1 MIVVDASVLA
11 NALADDGADGTAA
24 RARLAAAGELAA
36 PDLVDVEA
44 VAVLRKRWIAGDLTG
59 DRFSD
64 AVEDLGDLAMTRYPA
79 LPLMRR
85 AFELRDN
92 VTAYDA
98 TYLVVAAENESPLV
112 TRVAWLAEPAEQ
124 EGATFTSDALDL
136 AVEVTGGY
144 PYFIQE
150 LGYGNRQS
158 YFNDRDALLGR
169 IADVFGLWD
178 DLRGGK
184 S

>member
-98 TYLVVAAENESPLV
+98 AYVA
-112 TRVAWLAEPAEQ
+112 LAEQLGCTLLTA
-124 EGATFTSDALDL
+124 DRRL
-136 AVEVTGGY
+136 AAAPTVTCEVEVLTT
-144 PYFIQE
+144 
-150 LGYGNRQS
+150 
-158 YFNDRDALLGR
+158 
-169 IADVFGLWD
+169 
-178 DLRGGK
+178 
-184 S
+184 

>member
-11 NALADDGADGTAA
+11 NTLADDGADGTAA

-98 TYLVVAAENESPLV
+98 AYVA
-112 TRVAWLAEPAEQ
+112 LAEQLGCTLLTA
-124 EGATFTSDALDL
+124 DRRL
-136 AVEVTGGY
+136 AAAPTVTCEVEVLTT
-144 PYFIQE
+144 
-150 LGYGNRQS
+150 
-158 YFNDRDALLGR
+158 
-169 IADVFGLWD
+169 
-178 DLRGGK
+178 
-184 S
+184 